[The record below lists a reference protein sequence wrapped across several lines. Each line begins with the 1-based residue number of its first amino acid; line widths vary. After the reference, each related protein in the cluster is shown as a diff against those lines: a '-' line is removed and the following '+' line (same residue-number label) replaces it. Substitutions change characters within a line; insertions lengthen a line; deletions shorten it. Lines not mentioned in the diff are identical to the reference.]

1 MMGNPM
7 RSIGMTEGASVASR
21 PMVVVGLLLASL
33 ASAGLEPL
41 SAAESRAA
49 TVQAE
54 PKAGVTRQSLDRQ
67 GRPAAKRTYRIA
79 TTEWIAWSPLDVA
92 RVKGFWKEEGL
103 SVELV
108 HYYGGPVLIEV
119 IRSGKVDFS
128 ANMVGDVIGM
138 HMQGIDMTILAEVD
152 WSHGGDQ
159 IIVRKGT
166 SLARYRNRP
175 IAIHYDSPA
184 IWFFMHRYLSGR
196 GLRLADYRLVELEPD
211 DLVAQFV
218 AGRVA
223 VIQHYEPYA
232 FRAVS
237 EGNGQVV
244 ATSADYEGVIP
255 ECLYAAKGRL
265 EQIPAS
271 DVRKI
276 IRGWIRAAQWISEP
290 RNWPEYTR
298 ILNDQTFRG
307 HRPYSDRELRKMFED
322 VRIHDRQTLLSRNR
336 DGGGLSVHL
345 TEVRRF
351 LSESGRLRRDY
362 DVRQIFDNRFI
373 LDVLEPANR

>member
-1 MMGNPM
+1 M
-7 RSIGMTEGASVASR
+7 RSIGMTEGATAAVR
-21 PMVVVGLLLASL
+21 PMLVVGFFLLLLS
-33 ASAGLEPL
+33 ASAGLEPA

-49 TVQAE
+49 TVQVE
-54 PKAGVTRQSLDRQ
+54 PNAVMTRESLGRQ
-67 GRPAAKRTYRIA
+67 GRSATKRTYRIG

-92 RVKGFWKEEGL
+92 SVKGFWKEEGL

-108 HYYGGPVLIEV
+108 HYYGGPVLIDV

-128 ANMVGDVIGM
+128 VNMVGDVIGM

-152 WSHGGDQ
+152 WSHGGDK
-159 IIVRKGT
+159 IIVKKGT
-166 SLARYRNRP
+166 SLARYRNKP

-218 AGRVA
+218 AGRVS

-232 FRAVS
+232 FKAVS
-237 EGNGQVV
+237 GGNGKVV

-255 ECLYAAKGRL
+255 ECLYGATDNL

-271 DVRKI
+271 DMRKI
-276 IRGWIRAAQWISEP
+276 LRGWIRAAQWVRDPS
-290 RNWPEYTR
+290 NWPEYIK
-298 ILNDQTFRG
+298 ILNEQTFRG
-307 HRPYSDRELRKMFED
+307 HRPYSDRQLRKMFEG

-345 TEVRRF
+345 TEVRSF
-351 LSESGRLRRDY
+351 LSDSGRLRRDY

-373 LDVLEPANR
+373 LDLLEPANR